1 MTTKSHFSELYSSL
15 GLQEHS
21 SFLLE
26 LLENDK
32 SIRDKFLTR
41 YKKESEIIRLS
52 SKTPEYRT
60 DESLSHI
67 EDEAN
72 NFKEELEDLDL
83 ENLEWDSY
91 PYTRDYVPEYEIANE
106 LAEDEANRVFSAY
119 HTALKS
125 AVDHGNLLDITTQ
138 LSIIFHGALTADIN
152 DPDYNLGDPPSD
164 YFISET
170 NTLLEGN
177 QSELTIRKFKDTD
190 FQQSIDL
197 IFAFNNKNYDADVHF
212 LEAILKFLF
221 SIINTEQKA
230 RWAWDIMQKYNV
242 RVKQFP
248 KLLNHVT
255 SLLNNEKLWI
265 ESLESCFLNDYETS
279 IKLMDYYYQNDL
291 QLFEDKAIFLAEGFE
306 SRATNYLIDKV
317 KKGTTLHIKLLN
329 EKAGAGNYE
338 YFVELKNY
346 IDITAQINL
355 INSID
360 SSNTKAK
367 FYAKES
373 MFNELEELIN
383 KEQNN
388 RSYYFQFFDFKAAI
402 KGLLKIRPE
411 KSWQLIE
418 NEISITMRGDRKRET
433 YKYIAQLLKMSS
445 EIAEIAEKANFT
457 IDKWFNH
464 QPRLPALKDEF
475 KKAGI
480 V

>member
-1 MTTKSHFSELYSSL
+1 MTTKSHFTELYRSL

-21 SFLLE
+21 SFLLK

-32 SIRDKFLTR
+32 SIRDKFLAR
-41 YKKESEIIRLS
+41 YKKESETIRLS
-52 SKTPEYRT
+52 SGTPEYHA
-60 DESLSHI
+60 DESLSNI
-67 EDEAN
+67 EVEAN

-83 ENLEWDSY
+83 ENLDWESY
-91 PYTRDYVPEYEIANE
+91 PYTREYVPDYEIANE
-106 LAEDEANRVFSAY
+106 LAEKEANRIFDNY
-119 HTALKS
+119 RMALKS
-125 AVDHGNLLDITTQ
+125 AVQHGNLLDITTQ
-138 LSIIFHGALTADIN
+138 LSVIFHGALKANIN

-164 YFISET
+164 YFIGET
-170 NTLLEGN
+170 NTLLEDN
-177 QSELTIRKFKDTD
+177 QSDFNIRKFKDVD

-197 IFAFNNKNYDADVHF
+197 IFAINNKNDDSDAQF
-212 LEAILKFLF
+212 LKAILKFLL

-230 RWAWDIMQKYNV
+230 RWAWEIIQKYDA
-242 RVKQFP
+242 RLKQVP
-248 KLLNHVT
+248 KLLNHIT
-255 SLLNNEKLWI
+255 SLLNDEKLWI

-279 IKLMDYYYQNDL
+279 IKLMDYYYQNNL
-291 QLFEDKAIFLAEGFE
+291 QLFEDKAMLLAEGVD

-317 KKGTTLHIKLLN
+317 KKGTPLHIKLLN
-329 EKAGAGNYE
+329 KLAETGNYE
-338 YFVELKNY
+338 YFEELKNY
-346 IDITAQINL
+346 SDRTAQINL

-360 SSNTKAK
+360 SSNTKAR
-367 FYAKES
+367 FYANEG
-373 MFNELEELIN
+373 MFDELERLIN

-402 KGLLKIRPE
+402 KGLLKVRPE

-445 EIAEIAEKANFT
+445 EVAEIAEKANAT